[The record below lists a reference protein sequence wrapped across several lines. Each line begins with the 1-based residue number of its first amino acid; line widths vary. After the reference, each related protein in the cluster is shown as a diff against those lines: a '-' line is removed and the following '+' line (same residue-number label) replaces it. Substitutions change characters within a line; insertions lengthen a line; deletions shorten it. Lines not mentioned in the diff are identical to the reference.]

1 MRAKIYRMMIFG
13 YGIQDT
19 HYFDNKVGLFGSWR
33 EAARMLISFII
44 CDKRDKNIFDAKCDE
59 LRLDKRKCDTMSF
72 ALRLNIQ

>member
-1 MRAKIYRMMIFG
+1 MRAKIYRMIIFG

-19 HYFDNKVGLFGSWR
+19 RSLDDKVGLFGSWR

-59 LRLDKRKCDTMSF
+59 LRLHKTKCDTMSF
-72 ALRLNIQ
+72 ALM